1 MAMQSNL
8 AYDFERFETQR
19 RAPEQKPKLR
29 VVEKKRQARQTRY
42 FVMKAAACITVFF
55 AGILGI
61 IFSQVAITEVTM
73 QITSSTQELELLQSD
88 YRTLSAELESSTAL
102 SNIETVAREMGMSKL
117 REDQV
122 TYVSFSDGD
131 SVDEVENLNPS
142 LLDQLKSAVSSL
154 MEYINPSENTME

>member
-61 IFSQVAITEVTM
+61 IFSQV

-102 SNIETVAREMGMSKL
+102 SNIETVATREMGMSKL

-142 LLDQLKSAVSSL
+142 LLDQLKAAVSSL

>member
-1 MAMQSNL
+1 
-8 AYDFERFETQR
+8 
-19 RAPEQKPKLR
+19 
-29 VVEKKRQARQTRY
+29 
-42 FVMKAAACITVFF
+42 
-55 AGILGI
+55 
-61 IFSQVAITEVTM
+61 M

-102 SNIETVAREMGMSKL
+102 SNIETVATREMGMSKL

-142 LLDQLKSAVSSL
+142 LLDQLKAAVSSL